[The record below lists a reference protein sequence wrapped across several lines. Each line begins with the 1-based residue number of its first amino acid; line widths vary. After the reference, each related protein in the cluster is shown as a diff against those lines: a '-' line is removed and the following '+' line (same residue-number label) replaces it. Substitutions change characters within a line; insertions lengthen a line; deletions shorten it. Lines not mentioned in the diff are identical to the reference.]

1 MRFGSGIP
9 GLVTR
14 RAVGLGRRLR
24 RRSAQRRLFQLATVG
39 CALALAPSTWLFL
52 SAGDRVGTVASA
64 PEAPVAVVFGAG
76 LFEGRPSPYLAHRL
90 DAAVELYERQ
100 KVRAILVTGDNS
112 RTSYDETDAMR
123 RYLVEHGVPEVRV
136 VGDYAGFDTW
146 DSCTRAH
153 RIFGVDRAVLVSQDF
168 HVRRALA
175 LCEAAGIESYAVG
188 VPEPRD
194 LTWLYGGFREIP
206 GAGKAAL
213 NAWLRPDP
221 LFLGPSEPG
230 IPRALTDAGA
240 ARADREAAGAEG
252 ADGGGAAVR

>member
-1 MRFGSGIP
+1 M
-9 GLVTR
+9 TR
-14 RAVGLGRRLR
+14 RAVGLGQRLR

-39 CALALAPSTWLFL
+39 CALALAPSGWLFV

-64 PEAPVAVVFGAG
+64 PGAPVAVVFGAG
-76 LFEGRPSPYLAHRL
+76 LFEGKPSPYLAHRL

-100 KVRAILVTGDNS
+100 KVQAILVTGDNG

-123 RYLVEHGVPEVRV
+123 RYLIEHGVPEVRV

-188 VPEPRD
+188 VPEVRD
-194 LTWLYGGFREIP
+194 ATWLYGGLREIP
-206 GAGKAAL
+206 GAGKAML

-221 LFLGPSEPG
+221 LFLGPREPG
-230 IPRALTDAGA
+230 IPRALADAGA
-240 ARADREAAGAEG
+240 GRAD
-252 ADGGGAAVR
+252 DGGTAVR